1 MAGRMGEN
9 SAPVSY
15 ASLIN
20 ERSVDFCRAFAQ
32 GCGGSIS
39 NRPDMLL
46 PGAVAGFWLP
56 ELFSI
61 LNAAKVDGR
70 TWYYGDKAYFD
81 RNHYWRITKNAKMHN
96 ALGQAKPDRFRQL
109 HLKIKPWRN
118 GSEILLCPQS
128 DTFFR
133 LNGSTQAAWVKST
146 TEKIRQYSDRPIRVH
161 HKIAG
166 DKTETIFRNQL
177 GNAWAVVV
185 HSSIAG
191 VQAVLEGIPC
201 FVTDETSTPAS
212 FGTTDFSKL
221 ESPVKPENREQMAWV
236 LADNQ
241 WTLDEI
247 KRGAAWEHLKGSQ

>member
-20 ERSVDFCRAFAQ
+20 ERSVNFCRAFAQ

-39 NRPDMLL
+39 NRSDMLL

-61 LNAAKVDGR
+61 LNAAKADGR

-81 RNHYWRITKNAKMHN
+81 RNHYWRITKNAAMHN
-96 ALGQAKPDRFRQL
+96 CSGHHTPIRFER
-109 HLKIKPWRN
+109 LKIQIKPWRP
-118 GSEILLCPQS
+118 GSEIMICPQS
-128 DTFFR
+128 EVFFQ
-133 LNGSTQAAWVKST
+133 LQGMTQKGWIDSVTA
-146 TEKIRQYSDRPIRVH
+146 KIRKYTDRKIVIH
-161 HKIAG
+161 HKRTG
-166 DKTETIFRNQL
+166 HDTEQHFANHVVH
-177 GNAWAVVV
+177 AWAVVV
-185 HSSIAG
+185 HSSMAG
-191 VQAVLEGIPC
+191 AQATLHGVPC
-201 FVTDETSTPAS
+201 FATDPYCVSAKFGST
-212 FGTTDFSKL
+212 DLSKI
-221 ESPVKPENREQMAWV
+221 EYPVKPDNRAQLAWA

-247 KRGAAWEHLKGSQ
+247 KRGIAWEAIK